1 MSHGTTEL
9 DRPVPLYMQ
18 VVRQLR
24 AQIAAGELRDGD
36 RLPSQREMMARW
48 RISMQTASK
57 VIGAMKTEGLAV
69 PSVGRDTIVAP
80 GAAARIAAAAQGT
93 ARAPAASLPPA
104 PGAAVTAVTAA
115 QEQPRPARSPRSWA
129 SPPDAAPCAAPRPA
143 RTTAS
148 PPASPSP
155 GTRRASPTAAPRLA
169 DSQPL
174 PAGTLAYIAE
184 ATGTRAS
191 RADED
196 YAAAPAD
203 DDTAA
208 ALGISPGI
216 TGPDHPHPV
225 LRGRRQAHR
234 VRRNHHAQPGAPTA
248 AATPSPATDRS
259 NPPVTRS
266 LRHERLTTFGRMPV
280 AGMPVRRASSPL
292 CSPGAGTL
300 AVAAPVD
307 A

>member
-80 GAAARIAAAAQGT
+80 GAAARIAAAAQRHRPRSRRQPPSR
-93 ARAPAASLPPA
+93 ARRRGHRRHHSEDSRAR
-104 PGAAVTAVTAA
+104 PGCRDPGHPRRT
-115 QEQPRPARSPRSWA
+115 PRPAPHRDPRGQRTASQSHRLLVPAGHRRQRTPPGRQPAAARRSPGLHRRGHRN
-129 SPPDAAPCAAPRPA
+129 PRIP
-143 RTTAS
+143 RRR
-148 PPASPSP
+148 
-155 GTRRASPTAAPRLA
+155 GLRRRARRRRHRRCTRHQPR
-169 DSQPL
+169 
-174 PAGTLAYIAE
+174 
-184 ATGTRAS
+184 
-191 RADED
+191 
-196 YAAAPAD
+196 
-203 DDTAA
+203 
-208 ALGISPGI
+208 I

-234 VRRNHHAQPGAPTA
+234 IRRNHHTQRAPLRPQLQHHRQLTA
-248 AATPSPATDRS
+248 ATHLLRVRSP
-259 NPPVTRS
+259 
-266 LRHERLTTFGRMPV
+266 
-280 AGMPVRRASSPL
+280 
-292 CSPGAGTL
+292 
-300 AVAAPVD
+300 
-307 A
+307 